1 MANETQP
8 VQYEDI
14 TGVRSRVSW
23 AAILAGTAIAL
34 ATSLM
39 LTFFFTAVGL
49 SLRDADIRGDA
60 MGVGA
65 IVAAVF
71 TLLASLFVGG
81 WVATQM
87 TAGETHREAVIYG
100 ILTWATV
107 TAVSLVMVGM
117 GVRAGYFAVVSGTMV
132 AQNTPAVQQQSWEQL
147 ARSAGVPQER
157 IDAARQ
163 AINPEQVRAEATD
176 PANRERAE
184 NAAVTAAW
192 VGFVGALL
200 SIGAA
205 VGGALAGS
213 GPNFRLFPAVATRRQ
228 EIIVAR

>member
-1 MANETQP
+1 MAHETQP

-23 AAILAGTAIAL
+23 GAILAGTAIAL
-34 ATSLM
+34 ACSLM

-65 IVAAVF
+65 LIAAVL
-71 TLLASLFVGG
+71 TLLVSLFIGG

-100 ILTWATV
+100 LLTWATF
-107 TAVSLVMVGM
+107 TAVSLAMVGM
-117 GVRAGYFAVVSGTMV
+117 GVRAGYFAVVGGTMI
-132 AQNTPAVQQQSWEQL
+132 AQNTPVAQQSWEEL
-147 ARSAGVPQER
+147 ARAARVPQDR

-163 AINPEQVRAEATD
+163 AINPDQVRAEVNN
-176 PANRERAE
+176 PVNQERAE

-205 VGGALAGS
+205 IGGALAGC
-213 GPNFRLFPAVATRRQ
+213 GPNFRLFPAVATHRQ